1 MIYFG
6 ALGVLSVVAP
16 VHDNV
21 NFNDLLSSY
30 NEGRYFIRFNF
41 ATVPAWAGI
50 TAGYN
55 EVVVTRQGET
65 NWFFEIKESEQTQYR
80 LRIIYSRQSSI
91 IKIAYKIP
99 ATKLGGIT
107 TSLTNQNDLN
117 DVVSSGVYSWS
128 GSGTAPLNNFKPQG
142 SLLLVWKTGTQIF
155 QVQWPN
161 TFNQSSVGIGFRL
174 RWNNEW
180 SAWYKILL
188 SLDQ

>member
-1 MIYFG
+1 MFTFNG
-6 ALGVLSVVAP
+6 FLAKLKTKFSTNKTPTNNHRFPLVLSDGTP
-16 VHDNV
+16 DGN
-21 NFNDLLSSY
+21 
-30 NEGRYFIRFNF
+30 
-41 ATVPAWAGI
+41 ATPADI
-50 TAGYN
+50 M
-55 EVVVTRQGET
+55 Q
-65 NWFFEIKESEQTQYR
+65 F
-80 LRIIYSRQSSI
+80 
-91 IKIAYKIP
+91 
-99 ATKLGGIT
+99 LGGIT